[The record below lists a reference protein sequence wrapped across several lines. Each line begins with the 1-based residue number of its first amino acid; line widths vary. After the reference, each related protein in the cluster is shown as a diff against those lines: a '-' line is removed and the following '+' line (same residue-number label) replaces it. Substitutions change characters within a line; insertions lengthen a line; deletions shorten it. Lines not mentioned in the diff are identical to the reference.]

1 MAMVQVQIDGLA
13 MDLVS
18 NSPVVVLASEELK
31 KVLPIWIGH
40 NEAWAIAMEIS
51 GLGSKRPLTHDLFKN
66 TIEAM
71 GGHLEKV
78 EITELK
84 EQTFY
89 AVIHITLDGKAIDVD
104 ARPSD
109 SIALAL
115 KSNCPIF
122 ANEELFTIQQ
132 DDAAGE
138 AEGGELA
145 EGAEGSE
152 GTEGAEGSEGTGD
165 AEGGKSE
172 MRPPAGDRESLKDRL
187 RRIDPE
193 DFGKYSL

>member
-1 MAMVQVQIDGLA
+1 MGMVEVQIDGLA

-18 NSPVVVLASEELK
+18 NSPVVILASKELN

-40 NEAWAIAMEIS
+40 SEAWAIAMELS
-51 GLGSKRPLTHDLFKN
+51 GLGSKRPLTHDLFK
-66 TIEAM
+66 TAIMEM
-71 GGHLEKV
+71 GGRLDKV

-89 AVIHITLDGKAIDVD
+89 ARLYLSADGNNFDID

-115 KSNCPIF
+115 KAKCPIYV
-122 ANEELFTIQQ
+122 NEELFTVKA
-132 DDAAGE
+132 DDTPE
-138 AEGGELA
+138 
-145 EGAEGSE
+145 
-152 GTEGAEGSEGTGD
+152 
-165 AEGGKSE
+165 E
-172 MRPPAGDRESLKDRL
+172 MRPSDPESLADRL
-187 RRIDPE
+187 KRIDPE

>member
-1 MAMVQVQIDGLA
+1 MGMVEVQIDGLA

-18 NSPVVVLASEELK
+18 NSPVVVLASKELN

-40 NEAWAIAMEIS
+40 SEAWAIAMELS
-51 GLGSKRPLTHDLFKN
+51 GLGSKRPLTHDLFK
-66 TIEAM
+66 TAIMEM
-71 GGHLEKV
+71 GGRLDKV

-89 AVIHITLDGKAIDVD
+89 ARLYLSADGNNFDID

-115 KSNCPIF
+115 KAKCPIYV
-122 ANEELFTIQQ
+122 NEELFTVKA
-132 DDAAGE
+132 DDTPE
-138 AEGGELA
+138 
-145 EGAEGSE
+145 
-152 GTEGAEGSEGTGD
+152 
-165 AEGGKSE
+165 E
-172 MRPPAGDRESLKDRL
+172 MRPSDPESLADRL
-187 RRIDPE
+187 KRIDPE

>member
-1 MAMVQVQIDGLA
+1 MVEVHIDGLA

-18 NSPVVVLASEELK
+18 NSPVVVLASKELN

-66 TIEAM
+66 TIDAL
-71 GGHLEKV
+71 GGKLEKV
-78 EITELK
+78 EVTELR

-89 AVIHITLDGKAIDVD
+89 ARLHIAANGKNFSID

-115 KSNCPIF
+115 KAGCPIY
-122 ANEELFTIQQ
+122 ANEDLFTVQQ
-132 DDAAGE
+132 EESQEGE
-138 AEGGELA
+138 Q
-145 EGAEGSE
+145 
-152 GTEGAEGSEGTGD
+152 
-165 AEGGKSE
+165 EGGKE
-172 MRPPAGDRESLKDRL
+172 GPRPGTLPTDPETLKDRL
-187 RRIDPE
+187 KRIDPE

>member
-1 MAMVQVQIDGLA
+1 MVEVQIDGLA
-13 MDLVS
+13 MDMVS
-18 NSPVVVLASEELK
+18 NSPVIILASRELN

-66 TIEAM
+66 AIEAM
-71 GGHLEKV
+71 GGKLEKIEV
-78 EITELK
+78 TELK

-89 AVIHITLDGKAIDVD
+89 ARLLIGVDGKTVDVD
-104 ARPSD
+104 SRPSD

-115 KSNCPIF
+115 KAQCPIF
-122 ANEELFTIQQ
+122 VNEDLFQIS
-132 DDAAGE
+132 
-138 AEGGELA
+138 AEI
-145 EGAEGSE
+145 
-152 GTEGAEGSEGTGD
+152 TEDEDKPST
-165 AEGGKSE
+165 
-172 MRPPAGDRESLKDRL
+172 PPPGPPESLKDRL

>member
-1 MAMVQVQIDGLA
+1 MGMVEVQIDGLA

-18 NSPVVVLASEELK
+18 NSPVVVLASEKLN

-40 NEAWAIAMEIS
+40 NEAWVIAMEIS
-51 GLGSKRPLTHDLFKN
+51 GVGAKRPLTHDLCKRV
-66 TIEAM
+66 IETM
-71 GGHLEKV
+71 GGDLEKV

-89 AVIHITLDGKAIDVD
+89 AKLYIKQDGTMQEID

-115 KSNCPIF
+115 KTNCPIF
-122 ANEELFTIQQ
+122 VNEDLFQINR
-132 DDAAGE
+132 E
-138 AEGGELA
+138 
-145 EGAEGSE
+145 
-152 GTEGAEGSEGTGD
+152 D
-165 AEGGKSE
+165 AELDEEGKSQPQIPTDPE
-172 MRPPAGDRESLKDRL
+172 TLKDRL
-187 RRIDPE
+187 KKINPE

>member
-1 MAMVQVQIDGLA
+1 MVQVQIDGLV

-18 NSPVVVLASEELK
+18 NSPVVVLASKELN

-51 GLGSKRPLTHDLFKN
+51 GMGSKRPLTHDLFK
-66 TIEAM
+66 TAIEAM
-71 GGHLEKV
+71 GGHIVAV

-89 AVIHITLDGKAIDVD
+89 AVLQISFNGATLRID

-115 KSNCPIF
+115 KSDCPIF
-122 ANEELFTIQQ
+122 ASEDLFTTEPESE
-132 DDAAGE
+132 G
-138 AEGGELA
+138 EGGP
-145 EGAEGSE
+145 GAEP
-152 GTEGAEGSEGTGD
+152 GTGG
-165 AEGGKSE
+165 ET
-172 MRPPAGDRESLKDRL
+172 RPPAGDPDSLKYRL
-187 RRIDPE
+187 RKIDPE

>member
-1 MAMVQVQIDGLA
+1 MGMIEAIIDGLA

-18 NSPVVVLASEELK
+18 NSPVVVLAAKELD

-51 GLGSKRPLTHDLFKN
+51 GVGSKRPLTHDLFK
-66 TIEAM
+66 TAIEAL
-71 GGHLEKV
+71 GGKLDKV

-84 EQTFY
+84 EQTFFARLY
-89 AVIHITLDGKAIDVD
+89 ISVNGKIVDID

-115 KSNCPIF
+115 KTKSPIYV
-122 ANEELFTIQQ
+122 NEELFTAKQ
-132 DDAAGE
+132 
-138 AEGGELA
+138 
-145 EGAEGSE
+145 
-152 GTEGAEGSEGTGD
+152 GD
-165 AEGGKSE
+165 VPKDMPTS
-172 MRPPAGDRESLKDRL
+172 GDRESLADRL
-187 RRIDPE
+187 KRIDPE